1 MSFVY
6 KSARIK
12 LANNLKDLCRTKQAL
27 VTPGMFSP
35 YQNQL
40 ANYGVYTGGGALA
53 GAGLGTL
60 INALRGE
67 SKLKGALI
75 GGGLGAA
82 GGAGLKGLS
91 DILAGNSQGLIRDYI
106 RSGYLADKAKKQDTQ
121 ALKDYAARTEDTWTN
136 YAQDLIFGKPEEVK
150 GTEYQDR
157 NRKFE
162 EDVLSRNILAAI
174 RENDIIGGV
183 RGSLDAANGL
193 DDFFSR

>member
-82 GGAGLKGLS
+82 GGAGL
-91 DILAGNSQGLIRDYI
+91 
-106 RSGYLADKAKKQDTQ
+106 
-121 ALKDYAARTEDTWTN
+121 
-136 YAQDLIFGKPEEVK
+136 
-150 GTEYQDR
+150 DR
-157 NRKFE
+157 KS
-162 EDVLSRNILAAI
+162 V
-174 RENDIIGGV
+174 V
-183 RGSLDAANGL
+183 
-193 DDFFSR
+193 